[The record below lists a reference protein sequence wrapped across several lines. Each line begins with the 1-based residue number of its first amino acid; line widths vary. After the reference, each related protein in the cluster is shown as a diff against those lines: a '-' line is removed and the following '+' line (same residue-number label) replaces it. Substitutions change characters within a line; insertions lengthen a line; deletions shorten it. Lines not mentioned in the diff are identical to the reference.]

1 MFASMIPSVSLGSI
15 CGFLWII
22 CIILYPAACPEAKA
36 VTHGVASPKD
46 LIRINVK
53 NNYARTNIHFRDK
66 MNSNITSTIN
76 QNSVIAMETVTVITS
91 GTK

>member
-22 CIILYPAACPEAKA
+22 CIILCPAARPEAKA
-36 VTHGVASPKD
+36 VTHGVASPND
-46 LIRINVK
+46 LIRRNVK
-53 NNYARTNIHFRDK
+53 NNYAGTNIHFHDK

-76 QNSVIAMETVTVITS
+76 QNTVSAMENRY
-91 GTK
+91 